1 MAQQSLDP
9 THHTERQRRL
19 GKGMI
24 YVAWLLALGLL
35 TWIFSGW
42 LDAERNPNRHVKS
55 VVADGMPVVVLERNR
70 YGHYS
75 ATGQINGHD
84 VEFMLD
90 TGATTVS
97 IPASVATRLRLKRGP
112 AVSVSTANGTVTT
125 YLTRLES
132 VKLGDI
138 ELHNVKA
145 NINPHTESNEVLLGM
160 SFLKHLEFT
169 QRGGTLVLKQLP
181 R

>member
-1 MAQQSLDP
+1 MKHPAYPSSQTASQK
-9 THHTERQRRL
+9 RL

-24 YVAWLLALGLL
+24 YIAWLLALGLL

-42 LDAERNPNRHVKS
+42 LDTQRNPNRHVKS
-55 VVADGMPVVVLERNR
+55 VIEAGTPAVVLERNR
-70 YGHYS
+70 YGHYN
-75 ATGQINGHD
+75 ANGQINGHE

-97 IPASVATRLRLKRGP
+97 IPATVAKRLRLKRGP
-112 AVSVSTANGTVTT
+112 AMTVDTANGTVMT

-138 ELHNVKA
+138 ELHDVTA
-145 NINPHTESNEVLLGM
+145 NINPHTDNKEVLLGM

-169 QRGGTLVLKQLP
+169 QRGDSLILKRLQ
-181 R
+181 